1 MKRNDEKVENAKIVV
16 CPHCGAR
23 MRVPTIVIQ
32 SNVNDWP
39 CVRCHRRFAPR

>member
-1 MKRNDEKVENAKIVV
+1 VEQADKKTNNPQIVI

-23 MRVPTIVIQ
+23 MFVPLVVVQ

-39 CVRCHRRFAPR
+39 CVKCHRRFPPR